1 MGVLSV
7 AQKPNPEGILIHTP
21 SYNHHHQNLD
31 LTPSGLS
38 LLKVQKTSVKCSIF
52 AGKQSSY
59 VRGQF
64 HSSSFFKYDSFYTHK
79 RIQTGAVI
87 SPSCIYPLTE
97 ENVEKV
103 LDEVRPGLMADGGNV
118 ALHEIDGLVV
128 VLKLQGACGSCPSS
142 AMTLKMGI
150 ETRLRDKI
158 PEILEVEQI
167 VDTETGLELNEEN
180 VEKVLAEIRPYLSG
194 TGGGVLE
201 LDKIDDYV
209 VRVRLSGPAA
219 GVMTVRVALTQKLRE
234 KIPSI
239 AAVQL
244 ID

>member
-1 MGVLSV
+1 ML
-7 AQKPNPEGILIHTP
+7 
-21 SYNHHHQNLD
+21 
-31 LTPSGLS
+31 
-38 LLKVQKTSVKCSIF
+38 SIF
-52 AGKQSSY
+52 VS
-59 VRGQF
+59 F
-64 HSSSFFKYDSFYTHK
+64 HE
-79 RIQTGAVI
+79 GAVI

-180 VEKVLAEIRPYLSG
+180 VEKVGIRLSNPITQLQENAQFCLWSKILFLQVLAEIRPYLSG

>member
-1 MGVLSV
+1 MMDAFSGANSQTNFL
-7 AQKPNPEGILIHTP
+7 KPIPTSLIT
-21 SYNHHHQNLD
+21 HHSSQHSS
-31 LTPSGLS
+31 PACLS
-38 LLKVQKTSVKCSIF
+38 LLKNPCSDSCSF
-52 AGKQSSY
+52 ASKQSSFL
-59 VRGQF
+59 RGQF
-64 HSSSFFKYDSFYTHK
+64 K
-79 RIQTGAVI
+79 TGHLLGFNSNQRHRKHAGTVV
-87 SPSCIYPLTE
+87 SPSCVLPLTE

-142 AMTLKMGI
+142 TMTLKMGI

-180 VEKVLAEIRPYLSG
+180 VEKVLSEIRPYLAG
-194 TGGGVLE
+194 TGGGELE
-201 LDKIDDYV
+201 LVQINDYV
-209 VRVRLSGPAA
+209 VKVRLSGPAA

-234 KIPSI
+234 KIPAI

-244 ID
+244 IE

>member
-1 MGVLSV
+1 MALFLNVLGVL
-7 AQKPNPEGILIHTP
+7 
-21 SYNHHHQNLD
+21 
-31 LTPSGLS
+31 
-38 LLKVQKTSVKCSIF
+38 F
-52 AGKQSSY
+52 
-59 VRGQF
+59 
-64 HSSSFFKYDSFYTHK
+64 
-79 RIQTGAVI
+79 
-87 SPSCIYPLTE
+87 SPSCVLPLTE

-103 LDEVRPGLMADGGNV
+103 LHEVRPGLMADGGNV
-118 ALHEIDGLVV
+118 ALHEIDGLIV

-142 AMTLKMGI
+142 TMTLKMGI

-158 PEILEVEQI
+158 PEIMAVEQT

-180 VEKVLAEIRPYLSG
+180 IAKVLSVIRPYLAG

-201 LDKIDDYV
+201 LVQIDDYV
-209 VRVRLSGPAA
+209 IKVRLSGHAA

-234 KIPSI
+234 KIPAI